1 MSFLDDQCAR
11 RRMFV
16 IIIIIM
22 FTRREQRS
30 NIVVIILIYY
40 LSAFDVYPNQES
52 GFLFRNR
59 VIRTRILLAHDY
71 EIQNENYEIEVAT
84 VMQLIDNT
92 RADPS

>member
-1 MSFLDDQCAR
+1 
-11 RRMFV
+11 
-16 IIIIIM
+16 M

-30 NIVVIILIYY
+30 NIVVIRLIYY
-40 LSAFDVYPNQES
+40 LSAFDVYPNPES

-71 EIQNENYEIEVAT
+71 EIQNENYEIEDVAP